1 MWSFIVLFV
10 LSLSSYLIL
19 FFPFV
24 FFISI
29 FWYTLSIIFKR
40 NDIADIAWGA
50 NAVIFSLFVW
60 FFTQVSPFSPQGV
73 ILLALILWG
82 TRLAWHITKR
92 IHKKSE
98 DPRYFRY
105 RQEWK
110 NSFAL
115 KSFLFIFLGQ
125 TLLISIIAIAPLY
138 VFLYGESFSWNLLSF
153 LGIALWLFGF
163 FFESLADKQLKTFL
177 TNPENKGMLMT
188 QGLWK
193 YSRHPNYFGEAT
205 MWWGIFF
212 ITLSFP
218 LGWLAL
224 ISPLLITFF
233 LLKVTGVPLAE
244 RSLESHPDFPAYKK
258 RTSIFFPFPQR
269 K

>member
-1 MWSFIVLFV
+1 MTWIFFI
-10 LSLSSYLIL
+10 
-19 FFPFV
+19 PFI
-24 FFISI
+24 ISI
-29 FWYTLSIIFKR
+29 FWYTLSVILKR
-40 NDIADIAWGA
+40 NDIADVAWGA
-50 NAVIFSLFVW
+50 NAVIFALLVW
-60 FFTQVSPFSPQGV
+60 LLTQVSLLSPQG
-73 ILLALILWG
+73 ILLLTLIFWG
-82 TRLAWHITKR
+82 TRLSWHIAKR
-92 IHKKSE
+92 MHKKSE
-98 DPRYFRY
+98 DPRYSRY

-110 NSFAL
+110 ESFAL

-138 VFLYGESFSWNLLSF
+138 IFLYGESFSWNFFSF
-153 LGIALWLFGF
+153 LGITLWIFGF

-177 TNPENKGMLMT
+177 TNPENKGKLMT

-205 MWWGIFF
+205 MWWGLFL

-218 LGWLAL
+218 FGWFAL
-224 ISPLLITFF
+224 ISPLTITFF

-244 RSLESHPDFPAYKK
+244 RSLENHPEFSAYKK
-258 RTSIFFPFPQR
+258 RTSIFFPLPPR